1 MKGEAWLPA
10 FGAPSILSATLP
22 DTSLLS
28 DLTDISI
35 DAGARIMTLY
45 ERPIA
50 VTEKDDKSPVTEADH
65 AAEDII
71 LARLARSFPDIPV
84 VSEEAA
90 AAGHVPD
97 FGERFFLV
105 DPLDGTREYIKRN
118 GEFTVNIALIE
129 KGVATAGV
137 VYAPAKAL
145 LYAGAEDLGAHE
157 IKVDA
162 HTPAEAGSPRPIR
175 TRPMPDDG
183 LVAIASRS
191 HRDQKTEEFLNH
203 YNVRDI
209 VTAGSSL
216 KFCVVARGDADI
228 YPRHG
233 RTMEWDTAAG
243 HAVLSAAGGTV
254 TRLDGSPFLYGKSAD
269 GLANPFFIAKGDPTA
284 Y

>member
-1 MKGEAWLPA
+1 MSDTAL
-10 FGAPSILSATLP
+10 LDTL
-22 DTSLLS
+22 TA
-28 DLTDISI
+28 ISI

-50 VTEKDDKSPVTEADH
+50 VTEKDDKSPVTQADQ

-71 LARLARSFPDIPV
+71 LARLATSFPDIPV

-90 AAGHVPD
+90 AAGHIPE
-97 FGERFFLV
+97 FGDRFFLV

-129 KGVATAGV
+129 MGVATAGV
-137 VYAPAKAL
+137 VYAPAQSL
-145 LYAGAEDLGAHE
+145 LYAGALGAGAHE
-157 IKVDA
+157 TRVDA
-162 HTPAEAGSPRPIR
+162 HAPDKAGTPRRIT
-175 TRPMPDDG
+175 TRAMPDAG
-183 LVAIASRS
+183 LTAIASRS
-191 HRDQKTEEFLNH
+191 HRDHKTEEFLNH
-203 YNVRDI
+203 YNVNDI

-254 TRLDGSPFLYGKSAD
+254 TRLDGTPLLYGKSAD
-269 GLANPFFIAKGDPTA
+269 GLANPYFIAKGDPSA

>member
-1 MKGEAWLPA
+1 M
-10 FGAPSILSATLP
+10 P
-22 DTSLLS
+22 DRDLID
-28 DLTDISI
+28 DLTDIAI
-35 DAGARIMTLY
+35 DAGASIMTLY
-45 ERPIA
+45 EKPIK
-50 VTEKDDKSPVTEADH
+50 VTEKEDKSPVTEADQ

-71 LARLARSFPDIPV
+71 LKRLSEVAPDIPV

-90 AAGHVPD
+90 AAGHIPE
-97 FGERFFLV
+97 FGDRFFLV

-129 KGVATAGV
+129 YGRAAAGI
-137 VYAPAKAL
+137 VYAPALSL
-145 LYAGAEDLGAHE
+145 LYAGAATKGAFE
-157 IKVDA
+157 MKVDA
-162 HTPAEAGSPRPIR
+162 HNKAQAGERREIT
-175 TRPMPDDG
+175 TRPMPADG

-243 HAVLSAAGGTV
+243 HAVLTAAGGTV
-254 TRLDGSPFLYGKSAD
+254 TRLDGTPLTYGKSED

>member
-1 MKGEAWLPA
+1 M
-10 FGAPSILSATLP
+10 P
-22 DTSLLS
+22 DTSLLTE
-28 DLTDISI
+28 LTDISI

-45 ERPIA
+45 ERPIK
-50 VTEKDDKSPVTEADH
+50 VTEKDDKSPVTEADQ

-71 LARLARSFPDIPV
+71 LARLAKAFPDIPV

-90 AAGHVPD
+90 SAGHVPD
-97 FGERFFLV
+97 FGDRFFLV

-118 GEFTVNIALIE
+118 GEFTVNIALVE
-129 KGVATAGV
+129 QGVATAGV
-137 VYAPAKAL
+137 VYAPAKSL
-145 LYAGAEDLGAHE
+145 LYAGANDLGAHE

-162 HTPAEAGSPRPIR
+162 HKPADADAPRTIT

-243 HAVLSAAGGTV
+243 HAVLTAAGGTI
-254 TRLDGSPFLYGKSAD
+254 TRLDGTPFLYGKSAD

>member
-1 MKGEAWLPA
+1 MSDSSALPE
-10 FGAPSILSATLP
+10 
-22 DTSLLS
+22 
-28 DLTDISI
+28 LTDISI

-50 VTEKDDKSPVTEADH
+50 VTEKDDKSPVTEADQ

-71 LARLARSFPDIPV
+71 LERLARSFPSIPV

-90 AAGHVPD
+90 AAGHIPD
-97 FGERFFLV
+97 FGDQFFLV

-129 KGVATAGV
+129 KGVPVAGV
-137 VYAPAKAL
+137 VYAPAKSL
-145 LYAGAEDLGAHE
+145 LYAGEQGAGARE

-162 HTPAEAGSPRPIR
+162 HEPAAAEPGREIR
-175 TRPMPDDG
+175 TRQSPSDG
-183 LVAIASRS
+183 LIAIASRS
-191 HRDQKTEEFLNH
+191 HRDHKTEEFLNH
-203 YNVRDI
+203 YNVSDI
-209 VTAGSSL
+209 VAAGSSL

-243 HAVLSAAGGTV
+243 HAVLAAAGGSV
-254 TRLDGSPFLYGKSAD
+254 TRLDGSPLLYGKSED
-269 GLANPFFIAKGDPTA
+269 GLANPFFIAKGDPAA